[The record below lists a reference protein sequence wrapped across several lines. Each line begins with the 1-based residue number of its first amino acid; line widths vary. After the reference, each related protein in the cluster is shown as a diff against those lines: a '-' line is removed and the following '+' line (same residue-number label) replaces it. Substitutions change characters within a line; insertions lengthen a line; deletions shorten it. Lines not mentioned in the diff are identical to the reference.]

1 MKDVPIKSVS
11 MSPSIFLSSA
21 AKIFQRTFGFPKV
34 RAEDACDAMSCLG
47 MMIVWLHIVYL
58 PKENLCTA
66 AVSSSFTT
74 SSISGKIQFT
84 PLDGGAAVVK
94 RKEKDA
100 CESIKA

>member
-34 RAEDACDAMSCLG
+34 RAEDAMSCLG

-74 SSISGKIQFT
+74 SSVNLGENSVHSSGWRR
-84 PLDGGAAVVK
+84 G
-94 RKEKDA
+94 
-100 CESIKA
+100 SS